1 MNPGRGCV
9 GLNVVLA
16 LASLLVFSSACQA
29 QSLLRPL
36 GYADPR
42 PFRMGDALA
51 GRDIHYNDVSFLH
64 RISFMPLMPP
74 ASGLA
79 EDREGLYGSAGSTR
93 SNELYTLMQL
103 QKTMPLDAG
112 WFLRYRFQRD
122 EDFDGRY
129 DRNLIGAGRNFGER
143 WSASFSGDIEG
154 DKSRIDLEAEL
165 NWRDETGSHARFALV
180 APDYLFNDKQKE
192 AQFIRQ
198 PYTGFADLRWQWSPT
213 VALLAF
219 LNYNTDTRLRNEL
232 LDLDFH
238 YRQWT
243 AGVGVDGDLGD
254 WRLRAWLE
262 GEHGR
267 RRHESLADTFAST
280 RFSRRHHELGAE
292 LGRDLGAGLSG
303 RAGVR
308 WLRFEENGRLGG
320 DPLDE
325 MRLRREETM
334 LYAGVSWRLGA
345 RYRFHPMIYLN
356 FIDNDERFP
365 ADPARNRDDKGF
377 VGKLGLPLEILVH
390 EASGATLTF
399 NPTLYLHRLAF
410 GGGNLQAH
418 IPF

>member
-1 MNPGRGCV
+1 MLWV
-9 GLNVVLA
+9 WLLMSMTF
-16 LASLLVFSSACQA
+16 ASQA

-36 GYADPR
+36 GFADPR
-42 PFRMGDALA
+42 PFRMEDALA
-51 GRDIHYNDVSFLH
+51 GRDFEYNDVSFLH
-64 RISFMPLMPP
+64 RISFHPIFPL

-103 QKTMPLDAG
+103 QKTMPLDND

-129 DRNLIGAGRNFGER
+129 DRNLLGIGRNFGEG

-165 NWRDETGSHARFALV
+165 SWRDGAGNHARLV
-180 APDYLFNDKQKE
+180 LVGPDYLFNDKQE
-192 AQFIRQ
+192 VAQFTRQ
-198 PYTGFADLRWQWSPT
+198 PYTGFADLRWQWTPAM
-213 VALLAF
+213 ALLAF
-219 LNYNTDTRLRNEL
+219 VNHNTDTSLRNES
-232 LDLDFH
+232 LDQDFH
-238 YRQWT
+238 YRQT
-243 AGVGVDGDLGD
+243 AGGVGIDANLGT
-254 WRLRAWLE
+254 WRLRVWLE
-262 GEHGR
+262 GEQGR
-267 RRHESLADTFAST
+267 RRYESLSGSIAPA

-292 LGRDLGAGLSG
+292 LGRDLGPGLAG
-303 RAGVR
+303 RAGAR
-308 WLRFEENGRLGG
+308 LLRFEETGRHGG

-325 MRLRREETM
+325 VRLRRDEIM

-345 RYRFHPMIYLN
+345 RFRFHPILYLD
-356 FIDNDERFP
+356 FIDNHERFP
-365 ADPARNRDDKGF
+365 ADPVRNRDDKGF
-377 VGKLGLPLEILVH
+377 VGKLGLPLEVLVH

-410 GGGNLQAH
+410 GGGNLQAS

>member
-1 MNPGRGCV
+1 MKISRWLPFCV
-9 GLNVVLA
+9 LVL
-16 LASLLVFSSACQA
+16 LATEAVA

-36 GYADPR
+36 GFADPR
-42 PFRMGDALA
+42 PFRMEDALS
-51 GRDIHYNDVSFLH
+51 GRDFEYNDVSFLH
-64 RISFMPLMPP
+64 RISFQPIFPL

-103 QKTMPLDAG
+103 QKTMPLDND

-129 DRNLIGAGRNFGER
+129 DRNLLGVGRNFGEG

-180 APDYLFNDKQKE
+180 APDYLFNDKQE
-192 AQFIRQ
+192 VAQFTRQ
-198 PYTGFADLRWQWSPT
+198 PYTAFADLRWQWTPAM
-213 VALLAF
+213 ALLAF
-219 LNYNTDTRLRNEL
+219 VNHNTDTSLRNES

-238 YRQWT
+238 YRQT
-243 AGVGVDGDLGD
+243 AGGVGIDADLGI
-254 WRLRAWLE
+254 WRLRVWLE
-262 GEHGR
+262 GEQGR
-267 RRHESLADTFAST
+267 RRYESLSGSIAPA
-280 RFSRRHHELGAE
+280 RFSRRHQELGAE
-292 LGRDLGAGLSG
+292 LGRDLKPGLAG

-308 WLRFEENGRLGG
+308 LLRFEEDGRHGG
-320 DPLDE
+320 DPLEEVRRHRDE
-325 MRLRREETM
+325 IM

-345 RYRFHPMIYLN
+345 RYRFHPTFYLD
-356 FIDNDERFP
+356 FIDNHERFP
-365 ADPARNRDDKGF
+365 ADPARNRDDEGF
-377 VGKLGLPLEILVH
+377 VGKLGLPLEVLVH

-410 GGGNLQAH
+410 GGGNLQAS

>member
-1 MNPGRGCV
+1 MKISRWLPFC
-9 GLNVVLA
+9 
-16 LASLLVFSSACQA
+16 LLVLLATETVA

-36 GYADPR
+36 GFADPR
-42 PFRMGDALA
+42 PFRMDDALS
-51 GRDIHYNDVSFLH
+51 GRDFEYNDVSFLH
-64 RISFMPLMPP
+64 RISFQPVFPL

-103 QKTMPLDAG
+103 QKTMPLDND

-129 DRNLIGAGRNFGER
+129 DRNLLGIGRNFGEG

-165 NWRDETGSHARFALV
+165 SWRDGAGNHARLV
-180 APDYLFNDKQKE
+180 LVGPDYLFNDKQE
-192 AQFIRQ
+192 AAQFTRQ
-198 PYTGFADLRWQWSPT
+198 PYTGFADLRWQWT
-213 VALLAF
+213 QAMALLAF
-219 LNYNTDTRLRNEL
+219 VNHNTDTSLRNES

-238 YRQWT
+238 YRQT
-243 AGVGVDGDLGD
+243 AGGVGIDADLGT
-254 WRLRAWLE
+254 WRLRVWLE
-262 GEHGR
+262 GEQGR
-267 RRHESLADTFAST
+267 RRYESLSGSIAPT
-280 RFSRRHHELGAE
+280 RFSRRHQELGAE
-292 LGRDLGAGLSG
+292 LGRDLGPGLAG

-308 WLRFEENGRLGG
+308 LLRFEETGRHGSDL
-320 DPLDE
+320 LDE
-325 MRLRREETM
+325 LRLRREEAM

-345 RYRFHPMIYLN
+345 RYRFHPTLYLD
-356 FIDNDERFP
+356 FIDNHERFP
-365 ADPARNRDDKGF
+365 ADPFRNRDDEGF
-377 VGKLGLPLEILVH
+377 VGKLGLPLEVLVH

-410 GGGNLQAH
+410 GGGNLQAR

>member
-1 MNPGRGCV
+1 VNPGRGCA
-9 GLNVVLA
+9 GLNVLLA

-29 QSLLRPL
+29 QSLLRTL

-103 QKTMPLDAG
+103 QKTMPLDND

-129 DRNLIGAGRNFGER
+129 DRNLIGVGRNFGTR
-143 WSASFSGDIEG
+143 WSAGFSGDIEG
-154 DKSRIDLEAEL
+154 DKSRIDLQADL
-165 NWRDETGSHARFALV
+165 SWRDETGNHARFALV
-180 APDYLFNDKQKE
+180 APDYLFNDKQE
-192 AQFIRQ
+192 AARFTRQ
-198 PYTGFADLRWQWSPT
+198 PYTGFADLRWQWTPAL
-213 VALLAF
+213 ALLAF
-219 LNYNTDTRLRNEL
+219 VNHNTETRLRNESM
-232 LDLDFH
+232 DQDFH
-238 YRQWT
+238 YRQT
-243 AGVGVDGDLGD
+243 AGGVGFDADLAI
-254 WRLRAWLE
+254 WRLRVWLE
-262 GEHGR
+262 GEQGR
-267 RRHESLADTFAST
+267 RRYESLSDSFAPA
-280 RFSRRHHELGAE
+280 RFSRRHRELGAE
-292 LGRDLGAGLSG
+292 LGRDLGPGLAG

-308 WLRFEENGRLGG
+308 LLWFEETGRHGG
-320 DPLDE
+320 DPLE
-325 MRLRREETM
+325 ELRLRREETM

-365 ADPARNRDDKGF
+365 ADPARNRDDEGF
-377 VGKLGLPLEILVH
+377 VGKLGLPLEVLVH

-410 GGGNLQAH
+410 GGGNLQAS